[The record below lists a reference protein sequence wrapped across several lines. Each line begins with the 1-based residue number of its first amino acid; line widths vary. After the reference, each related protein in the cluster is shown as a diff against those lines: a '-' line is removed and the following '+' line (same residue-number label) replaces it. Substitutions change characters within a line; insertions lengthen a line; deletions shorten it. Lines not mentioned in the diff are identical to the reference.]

1 MTQRQ
6 EELTAGAPPGVIEF
20 KPKHGFA
27 QDVSRF
33 FRTKPLG
40 TVGAAIAVI
49 LILTA
54 VYVKFIEPSVGLIA
68 DPYKPIVDRI
78 NVAPGGD
85 AWFGGDKI
93 GRDVFARLVNGAW
106 ISLYVGILSSFIGT
120 TIGMGVGIASAYWGG
135 KLDLIVQR
143 LIDAMIAFPGIILAI
158 AIMAALGASINNV
171 VFALSVAYIPSA
183 ARIIR
188 AQALGIK
195 EMDYML
201 AARAVGVGNVRTMV
215 KYIVPNVIAI
225 YIVITTF
232 HLGGAIIAEASLSF
246 LGVGTPPNEPSWGGM
261 LSGAASQYIAVAWW
275 SPLFP
280 GAAIITVVFAWNIL
294 GDALRDVLDPRLRG
308 TRSAIYRG

>member
-1 MTQRQ
+1 M
-6 EELTAGAPPGVIEF
+6 
-20 KPKHGFA
+20 
-27 QDVSRF
+27 
-33 FRTKPLG
+33 
-40 TVGAAIAVI
+40 
-49 LILTA
+49 
-54 VYVKFIEPSVGLIA
+54 
-68 DPYKPIVDRI
+68 
-78 NVAPGGD
+78 APGGD

-158 AIMAALGASINNV
+158 AIMAVLGASINNV

-195 EMDYML
+195 AMDYML

-225 YIVITTF
+225 YIS
-232 HLGGAIIAEASLSF
+232 SLRRSIW
-246 LGVGTPPNEPSWGGM
+246 GEPLSPRPVLASWGWE
-261 LSGAASQYIAVAWW
+261 L
-275 SPLFP
+275 PPTNRP
-280 GAAIITVVFAWNIL
+280 GEAC
-294 GDALRDVLDPRLRG
+294 
-308 TRSAIYRG
+308 

>member
-20 KPKHGFA
+20 KSKHGFT

-40 TVGAAIAVI
+40 TLGAAIAVI

-78 NVAPGGD
+78 NVAPGAD

-106 ISLYVGILSSFIGT
+106 ISLYVGILASFIGT

-143 LIDAMIAFPGIILAI
+143 FIDAMIAFPGIILAI

-195 EMDYML
+195 EMDYIL
-201 AARAVGVGNVRTMV
+201 AARAVGVGNLRTML
-215 KYIVPNVIAI
+215 KYMVPNVFAI

-261 LSGAASQYIAVAWW
+261 LTGAAQNVRQAWW
-275 SPLFP
+275 VAVFP
-280 GAAIITVVFAWNIL
+280 GAAIAIVVFAWNLL
-294 GDALRDVLDPRLRG
+294 GDGLRDVLDPRLSG
-308 TRSAIYRG
+308 TT